1 MAAFVRAFGMV
12 GAGSG
17 DHLHDGGELCAAVTA
32 GVARLL
38 TALVEFVAA
47 SVGAVGMIGAG
58 GGGELTDVAK

>member
-1 MAAFVRAFGMV
+1 MVAFIGSVGMTETFE
-12 GAGSG
+12 AS
-17 DHLHDGGELCAAVTA
+17 HLHDGGELRAAVTA

-38 TALVEFVAA
+38 TALVELVAA

>member
-38 TALVEFVAA
+38 TALVELVAA
-47 SVGAVGMIGAG
+47 SVGAIGMIGAG